1 MCGAL
6 DWSQVERVLSM
17 VDGAVLLVD
26 ALEGPL
32 AQTKFVV
39 SKALA
44 RGLQPLLVLNKVDR
58 PAVTKERCAEVEGE
72 LFELFAGLGASDA
85 QLDFRTIYASAREG
99 VAANSWERAQVGVG
113 MCVCVGVCGGR

>member
-1 MCGAL
+1 LLAI
-6 DWSQVERVLSM
+6 DWVGGQVERVLSM

-44 RGLQPLLVLNKVDR
+44 RGLQPLLVLNKVHPSP
-58 PAVTKERCAEVEGE
+58 PAASK
-72 LFELFAGLGASDA
+72 LPLG
-85 QLDFRTIYASAREG
+85 
-99 VAANSWERAQVGVG
+99 
-113 MCVCVGVCGGR
+113 